1 MHIRFYLDFC
11 PGLLAALTIQRIVVL
26 PTAFRTVIV
35 VCAPVAVLE
44 PDIGHIIRNAEARDY
59 VLVCIVGLHL
69 SGIMLRMLYFQML
82 IQRTFR
88 PTNKQKQ
95 FNSCQSNINHPR
107 QMAKKHVRAAWNQR
121 IRMDGIEWKLLTHM
135 TLGSPREG
143 TRSGGLSHW
152 LSCGGAS
159 SSRLWCRKSSPE
171 LLRGLIC

>member
-59 VLVCIVGLHL
+59 VLVCIVRLHL

-88 PTNKQKQ
+88 PKNKQKQ
-95 FNSCQSNINHPR
+95 LNSCQAILTTQNRWLRNMLEQLEI
-107 QMAKKHVRAAWNQR
+107 KKVVWMVLNGNCLP
-121 IRMDGIEWKLLTHM
+121 I
-135 TLGSPREG
+135 
-143 TRSGGLSHW
+143 
-152 LSCGGAS
+152 
-159 SSRLWCRKSSPE
+159 
-171 LLRGLIC
+171 